1 VGAANDYARPWRLGG
16 RSRRC
21 SRPSEE
27 VLITSVLL
35 ATFALGLMA
44 EPLLSLGDGQ
54 LLLVMLGSIGHRTP
68 SGSVVGISGL
78 GVADKVTSN
87 GEHQ

>member
-1 VGAANDYARPWRLGG
+1 MALGG
-16 RSRRC
+16 RSPNR
-21 SRPSEE
+21 SSPSEE

-35 ATFALGLMA
+35 ATFALGPMA

-54 LLLVMLGSIGHRTP
+54 SLMVMLGSIGHRTP
-68 SGSVVGISGL
+68 SGSAVDITA
-78 GVADKVTSN
+78 ADKVTSD